1 MSARPSVLTDPE
13 QLKELLGV
21 PFTPEQMACITAPPA
36 PQVIVAGAGSGK
48 TTVMAARVVWLVGTG
63 AVAPE
68 QVLGLTFTNKAAGE
82 LAERVRTA
90 LARAGISDPD
100 PSPAEAD
107 SAGGEPRISTYHA
120 FAGQLL
126 KDHGLRIGL
135 EPSSRLLADA
145 TRFQLAARVLREAPG
160 PYPSLTKSVP
170 DLVSD
175 LLALDGELSEH
186 LVPPERLRAYDTE
199 LLSALADV
207 KLSNEDLRKVPE
219 TVRGRLELLE
229 LVSRYRAAKRSRD
242 LLDFGDQ
249 IALSAQLA
257 TTRPE
262 VGALLREEFRVV
274 LLDEYQ
280 DTSVAQRL
288 LLSGLFG
295 GGTGHAVTA
304 VGDPCQAIYGWRGAS
319 VANLD
324 DFPEHFPYA
333 DGRPATRFS
342 LSENRR
348 SGGRLL
354 DLANEL
360 AAPLR
365 AMHEGVEAL
374 RPAPG
379 AERDGSVRC
388 ALLETHAQELD
399 WIGDSIA
406 HLVRTGTEPR
416 EIAVL
421 CRSGGDFAR
430 IQAVLVE
437 RDVPVEVVGLS
448 GLLHLPEVADL
459 VAVCEVL
466 QDPGANAALV
476 RLLIGPRWRIGA
488 RDLALLGRRART
500 LISRAPSS
508 SDDDR
513 LAAAV
518 EGVDPAEIVSL
529 ADALETFLDGAG
541 QSAPDQLPFS
551 AAARVRFAHLA
562 QELRDLRRSLSDPL
576 MDVLHRVLSTT
587 GLDVELASSPHALA
601 ARRRETLS
609 SFMDVAAGFASLDG
623 EASLLAFLA
632 FLRTAAQYEKGLDH
646 ALPGGENT
654 VKVLTAHKS
663 KGLEWD
669 VVVVPDLSA
678 GSFPKEKAPEVWTSY
693 PKVLPYALRG
703 DAPTLPPTPDWT
715 SPGLRAF
722 KSALKSHKAVE
733 ELRLGYVTFTRPRSL
748 LLASGHWWGP
758 TQKKRRGPSTFLSAL
773 YEHCAAGHGEI
784 EAWADTPAPD
794 AENPA
799 LSTDTTPD
807 HSWPLPLDPTSL
819 TLRRE
824 AATLVESY
832 LHPPSTT
839 GDRGAAGYPGTQG
852 HPGRRGAAGYQG
864 AEGHPGTPGHLGH
877 LGDADHPGTRGRRGG
892 AGYPG
897 TPDGPEYRASRNH
910 QTSPEDPYLWPPHCE
925 DPAYDEEPPAPW
937 PDPADEPA
945 GTALPWPDSA
955 GGAARA
961 DAPWPD
967 PAEEPAAAEAARPQ
981 AGAGRGRAVPAAA
994 GGTPQGVRGTAPVS
1008 GRGGV
1013 GEEEAPPPPDDL
1025 WPGDGY
1031 RAAPGPR
1038 PTDPADALWPEDDTW
1053 AAPKPHPRPAAPGGD
1068 DALWPE
1074 GTEGPAPRPYPSAPA
1089 DDLWPEAGDLARRRP
1104 RSAASAPADD
1114 LWPEDNDG
1122 TAPRPYPSAPADDLW
1137 PEAEDLARP
1146 RPRPAAPAPD
1156 PDDLWPEAEAEA
1168 EAGAADGDW
1177 AAARPRPRPAT
1188 PGRTDAP
1195 WPEAGPTPG
1204 PLTPEDARA
1213 IASWD
1218 RDLDALEGELRR
1230 AREAVRDVELPSALS
1245 ASQLLRLASD
1255 EQGFVR
1261 DLARPMPKPPQPAA
1275 RQGTR
1280 FHAWVESRFD
1290 ELPLPHLDVLDPLT
1304 DLPGAQPPGGDGSDQ
1319 DIADEAD
1326 LDALKAA
1333 FERSP
1338 YADRTPYRMEV
1349 PVQLTLAGRVIRG
1362 RIDAVYR
1369 TTDAGADADAD
1380 GTGTTYEIVDWKTGR
1395 TTEAD
1400 PLQLAV
1406 YRLAWAEATNTPLA
1420 QVTAVFLHV
1429 RSGRVIRPRNLPD
1442 RARLEQILQ
1451 GKTDTESDHR
1461 TDG

>member
-1 MSARPSVLTDPE
+1 MTAVTAYESGRAPALTDPE
-13 QLKELLGV
+13 QLKELLGI
-21 PFTPEQMACITAPPA
+21 PFTPEQLACVTAPPA

-48 TTVMAARVVWLVGTG
+48 TTVMAARVLWLVGTG

-82 LAERVRTA
+82 LAERVRKA
-90 LARAGISDPD
+90 LARAGVTDPD
-100 PSPAEAD
+100 PSPADAGA
-107 SAGGEPRISTYHA
+107 AGGEPRISTYHA

-135 EPSSRLLADA
+135 EPSARLLADA
-145 TRFQLAARVLREAPG
+145 TRFQLAAKVIREAPG

-175 LLALDGELSEH
+175 VLALDGELSEH
-186 LVPPERLRAYDTE
+186 LVEPDRLRAYDTA
-199 LLSALADV
+199 LLDSLVGV
-207 KLSNEDLRKVPE
+207 KLTNEDLRKVPE
-219 TVRGRLELLE
+219 AVRGRLELLE

-242 LLDFGDQ
+242 LFDFGDQ
-249 IALSAQLA
+249 IALSARLA

-324 DFPEHFPYA
+324 DFPEHFPHA
-333 DGRPATRFS
+333 DGRPATRLS

-354 DLANEL
+354 DLANGL

-388 ALLETHAQELD
+388 ALLETHAEELE
-399 WIGDSIA
+399 WLGDSVA
-406 HLVRTGTEPR
+406 HLVRTGKEPG

-421 CRSGGDFAR
+421 CRSAADFAR
-430 IQAVLVE
+430 IQAVLVA

-459 VAVCEVL
+459 VSVCEVL

-488 RDLALLGRRART
+488 RDLALLGRRARQ
-500 LISRAPSS
+500 LVARAPS
-508 SDDDR
+508 DTGPDGR

-518 EGVDPAEIVSL
+518 EGVDPAEVVSL

-541 QSAPDQLPFS
+541 QAPDDLPFS

-562 QELRDLRRSLSDPL
+562 QELRDLRRALADPL

-587 GLDVELASSPHALA
+587 GLEVELSASPHALA

-609 SFMDVAAGFASLDG
+609 NFMDIAAGFAALDG
-623 EASLLAFLA
+623 EATLLAFLG

-669 VVVVPDLSA
+669 VVVVPDLCA
-678 GSFPKEKAPEVWTSY
+678 GSFPKEKAPEAWTSY
-693 PKVLPYALRG
+693 AKVLPYGLRG
-703 DAPTLPPTPDWT
+703 DAPTLPADPEWTPA
-715 SPGLRAF
+715 GLKSF
-722 KSALKSHKAVE
+722 KAALKTHKQTE

-758 TQKKRRGPSTFLSAL
+758 TQKRRRGPSAFLESLRA
-773 YEHCAAGHGEI
+773 HCEAGFGEI
-784 EAWADTPAPD
+784 EVWAQEPAAD

-799 LSTDTTPD
+799 LDSTGPD
-807 HSWPLPLDPTSL
+807 HSWPLPLDPASL
-819 TLRRE
+819 TLRR
-824 AATLVESY
+824 AAAALVESH
-832 LHPPSTT
+832 LSAPTPPQPQPPT
-839 GDRGAAGYPGTQG
+839 
-852 HPGRRGAAGYQG
+852 
-864 AEGHPGTPGHLGH
+864 
-877 LGDADHPGTRGRRGG
+877 
-892 AGYPG
+892 
-897 TPDGPEYRASRNH
+897 
-910 QTSPEDPYLWPPHCE
+910 DPYLWPPDCE
-925 DPAYDEEPPAPW
+925 DPSYDEEPPPDEEPHAAP
-937 PDPADEPA
+937 PQVDPYAEGPFHGGPAPGSPHSERRPSGAPRPGAGSHGDPSSGDRPHGDPRSGDRAYGDPSSGDPAYGDPAPGAPSSGGPVDGAAEGSGDAAHPLPGRGPWAGEAVPEDPWAVPPQGTARDGVRGAAPVPGRGGAGENHLPADPWAQEPA
-945 GTALPWPDSA
+945 DPEDLWA
-955 GGAARA
+955 GE
-961 DAPWPD
+961 
-967 PAEEPAAAEAARPQ
+967 PAYPGPHPAAAP
-981 AGAGRGRAVPAAA
+981 
-994 GGTPQGVRGTAPVS
+994 GTPR
-1008 GRGGV
+1008 
-1013 GEEEAPPPPDDL
+1013 L
-1025 WPGDGY
+1025 
-1031 RAAPGPR
+1031 
-1038 PTDPADALWPEDDTW
+1038 
-1053 AAPKPHPRPAAPGGD
+1053 
-1068 DALWPE
+1068 
-1074 GTEGPAPRPYPSAPA
+1074 PAPR
-1089 DDLWPEAGDLARRRP
+1089 R
-1104 RSAASAPADD
+1104 AAT
-1114 LWPEDNDG
+1114 G
-1122 TAPRPYPSAPADDLW
+1122 
-1137 PEAEDLARP
+1137 
-1146 RPRPAAPAPD
+1146 PAA
-1156 PDDLWPEAEAEA
+1156 
-1168 EAGAADGDW
+1168 
-1177 AAARPRPRPAT
+1177 T
-1188 PGRTDAP
+1188 
-1195 WPEAGPTPG
+1195 
-1204 PLTPEDARA
+1204 PLTPEEARA

-1230 AREAVRDVELPSALS
+1230 AREAVREVELPSALS
-1245 ASQLLRLASD
+1245 ASQLLRLAAD

-1290 ELPLPHLDVLDPLT
+1290 ELPLPLLDGLLDPAT
-1304 DLPGAQPPGGDGSDQ
+1304 ELPGSDQ
-1319 DIADEAD
+1319 EVADEAD
-1326 LDALKAA
+1326 LASLKAA
-1333 FERSP
+1333 FERSE
-1338 YADRTPYRMEV
+1338 YAERTPYRMEA
-1349 PVQLTLAGRVIRG
+1349 PVQITLAGRVIRG

-1369 TTDAGADADAD
+1369 YPD
-1380 GTGTTYEIVDWKTGR
+1380 GSYEVVDWKTGR
-1395 TTEAD
+1395 TTQAD
-1400 PLQLAV
+1400 PLPLAV
-1406 YRLAWAEATNTPLA
+1406 YRLAWAEATATPLE
-1420 QVTAVFLHV
+1420 QVSAAFLHV
-1429 RSGRVIRPRNLPD
+1429 RSGRVIRPRDLPG
-1442 RARLEQILQ
+1442 RARLERILQ
-1451 GKTDTESDHR
+1451 GETG
-1461 TDG
+1461 TDGDPQVDG